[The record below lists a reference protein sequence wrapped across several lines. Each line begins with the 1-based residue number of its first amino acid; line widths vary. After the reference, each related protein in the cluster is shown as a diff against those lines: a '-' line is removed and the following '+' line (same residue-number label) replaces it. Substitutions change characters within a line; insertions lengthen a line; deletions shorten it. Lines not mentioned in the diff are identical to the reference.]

1 MNLKIVTFGL
11 NVNESVGLKAHNQAD
26 WTGYAK

>member
-1 MNLKIVTFGL
+1 MNPKFVTFGL
-11 NVNESVGLKAHNQAD
+11 NVNESVGFKAQGQAD